1 MDMNRVRQIIDW
13 FAGSGLESF
22 ELAEG
27 GNRIRLD
34 RPPGNG
40 GAQPVAPA
48 AVQAGPTPQ
57 TTPQTTP
64 EAAPVEAQALPVEAP
79 LYGICF
85 FAPAPDAPPFVRPGQ
100 AVKAGET
107 LCLMEA
113 MKVLNAVTAP
123 RDGVVAEILV
133 QDGAEV
139 EQGQPLLILT

>member
-22 ELAEG
+22 ELVEDG
-27 GNRIRLD
+27 DRIRLD
-34 RPPGNG
+34 RPAGSG
-40 GAQPVAPA
+40 GAGPVAGAVAVAPA
-48 AVQAGPTPQ
+48 NAGP
-57 TTPQTTP
+57 
-64 EAAPVEAQALPVEAP
+64 APDLPPLEPQALPVEAP

>member
-22 ELAEG
+22 ELVEDG
-27 GNRIRLD
+27 DRIRLD
-34 RPPGNG
+34 RPAGSG
-40 GAQPVAPA
+40 GAGPVAGPVAVAPA
-48 AVQAGPTPQ
+48 NAGPA
-57 TTPQTTP
+57 P
-64 EAAPVEAQALPVEAP
+64 ELPPLEPQALPVEAP